1 LNWITPQL
9 GGLVAAITVPLLI
22 ILYFL
27 KLRRQDVEVSS
38 TFLWKKAIQD
48 LQANAPFQKLRRN
61 LLLFLQLIILGGLC
75 FALAQPQVKG
85 QAFVG
90 NRHVILIDRS
100 ASMQALDEVDGKGQK
115 ISRFE
120 AARQQAVALVE
131 SLGEGGLLTGKDTAD
146 EAMVIS
152 FDSAAEVRQQFTTD
166 KRALKTAIEALT
178 PTEGPT
184 LAEEAFRLA
193 QAHKPRRLV
202 EGVGMESGPPM
213 TIHLFSDGRIPDA
226 TKAKS
231 DRDDPIQYRQL
242 GKPESPNLAVVGLRA
257 AREYDNPTR
266 VGIYVSLQNNQTQP
280 RRVDVELL
288 VDGVSSR
295 IKNTTIAA
303 ATVVNAPAAAP
314 AQPAADG
321 TTPTPAEPPPPA
333 PGTGGLVFSL
343 DMPESAVIQVRLRDT
358 GLGGPLTDDV
368 LELDDRAFL
377 VVPPAKKLA
386 VLVVSKDSDSW
397 LDVALSGL
405 PLSRLTKIDPPK
417 FGQWTQEGRLGEFD
431 VVILENWVPSAAPS
445 PTPGTNAAPA
455 QLPPGSYLIMGGV
468 VGQTLGMKELGKTPP
483 AGIVDWSSDH
493 PALRNVSLAQLKIAE
508 MRRVELIPASGAQ
521 TLVMSDEGPAMIEAS
536 INGVHA
542 ITLPFRIDDTRWA
555 LNPSFVVFV
564 GAAIRYLGE
573 DVGAGSTV
581 RDVQPGSVVN
591 DRLPAGA
598 SDIRVKLPS
607 GESQELK
614 PASDG
619 RITFGPLTT
628 SGVYEVSWTGAA
640 GPTDR
645 KSDNTASRGY
655 AANLGDTAES
665 DLGAR
670 TQVGLGTD
678 IAVAQSSRST
688 QADRRLWPYLVL
700 LAIAVAM
707 AEWFIYNRK
716 VYI

>member
-166 KRALKTAIEALT
+166 KRALKAAIEALT

-202 EGVGMESGPPM
+202 EGVGMESGPADDHPPLLGWTHPPM
-213 TIHLFSDGRIPDA
+213 RRR
-226 TKAKS
+226 AKS

-242 GKPESPNLAVVGLRA
+242 GKPESPNPRRRGPACG
-257 AREYDNPTR
+257 TR
-266 VGIYVSLQNNQTQP
+266 VRQSHPREHLCFAAEQP
-280 RRVDVELL
+280 DPASQGGCGVARRWRELSHQEHDDRRGDRDQCPPPRNL
-288 VDGVSSR
+288 TERLRVPMVPLP
-295 IKNTTIAA
+295 
-303 ATVVNAPAAAP
+303 APP
-314 AQPAADG
+314 D
-321 TTPTPAEPPPPA
+321 PPPPS

-343 DMPESAVIQVRLRDT
+343 DMPESAVVQVRLRDT

-377 VVPPAKKLA
+377 VVPPAKKIA
-386 VLVVSKDSDSW
+386 VLVVSKESDSW

-405 PLSRLTKIDPPK
+405 PLSRLTKIDPPR

-431 VVILENWVPSAAPS
+431 VVILENWVPAPAAD
-445 PTPGTNAAPA
+445 GAPA

-468 VGQTLGMKELGKTPP
+468 VGQTLGMKETGKTPP

-493 PALRNVSLAQLKIAE
+493 PALRNVSMAQLKIAE
-508 MRRVELIPASGAQ
+508 MR
-521 TLVMSDEGPAMIEAS
+521 
-536 INGVHA
+536 
-542 ITLPFRIDDTRWA
+542 
-555 LNPSFVVFV
+555 
-564 GAAIRYLGE
+564 
-573 DVGAGSTV
+573 
-581 RDVQPGSVVN
+581 PG
-591 DRLPAGA
+591 
-598 SDIRVKLPS
+598 
-607 GESQELK
+607 
-614 PASDG
+614 
-619 RITFGPLTT
+619 
-628 SGVYEVSWTGAA
+628 
-640 GPTDR
+640 
-645 KSDNTASRGY
+645 
-655 AANLGDTAES
+655 
-665 DLGAR
+665 
-670 TQVGLGTD
+670 
-678 IAVAQSSRST
+678 
-688 QADRRLWPYLVL
+688 
-700 LAIAVAM
+700 
-707 AEWFIYNRK
+707 
-716 VYI
+716 

>member
-1 LNWITPQL
+1 MNWITPQL
-9 GGLVAAITVPLLI
+9 GAIVAAIAAPLLI

-27 KLRRQDVEVSS
+27 KLRRQDLEVSS

-61 LLLFLQLIILGGLC
+61 LLLFLQLLILGGLC

-100 ASMQALDEVDGKGQK
+100 ASMQSRDEVDGKGQTV
-115 ISRFE
+115 SRFD
-120 AARQQAVALVE
+120 AAKTQAVALVE

-146 EAMVIS
+146 EAMIIS

-166 KRALKTAIEALT
+166 KRALKAAIEALT

-226 TKAKS
+226 AKAKS
-231 DRDDPIQYRQL
+231 DRDDPIQYRQV
-242 GKPESPNLAVVGLRA
+242 GKPESPNVAIVGLRA

-266 VGIYVSLQNNQTQP
+266 VSIYVSLLNNQTQP
-280 RRVDVELL
+280 RKVDVELL

-295 IKNTTIAA
+295 IKGTTIAA
-303 ATVVNAPAAAP
+303 AVESGPAPKAAAGSGAAAGEDSAA
-314 AQPAADG
+314 AQEAPLPS
-321 TTPTPAEPPPPA
+321 T
-333 PGTGGLVFSL
+333 PGTGGLVFGL
-343 DMPESAVIQVRLRDT
+343 ELPDAAVIQVRLRDT
-358 GLGGPLTDDV
+358 GLGGPLTNDV
-368 LELDDRAFL
+368 LELDDRAYL

-386 VLVVSKDSDSW
+386 VLVVSKEADSW

-405 PLSRLTKIDPPK
+405 PLSRLTKVDPPK
-417 FGQWTQEGRLGEFD
+417 FGQWTQEGRLGEYD
-431 VVILENWVPSAAPS
+431 VIILENWVPGAG
-445 PTPGTNAAPA
+445 PGNTPA
-455 QLPPGSYLIMGGV
+455 QLPPGSYLILGGV
-468 VGQTLGMKELGKTPP
+468 LGPSLGMKELGKTPP
-483 AGIVDWSSDH
+483 AGVVDWTTDH

-508 MRRVELIPASGAQ
+508 MRRVELVPASGAQ
-521 TLVMSDEGPAMIEAS
+521 TLVMSDEGPAMVEAS

-555 LNPSFVVFV
+555 LSPSFVVFV

-573 DVGAGSTV
+573 DVGAGATV

-598 SDIRVKLPS
+598 TAISVKLPN
-607 GESQELK
+607 GETQDLK

-645 KSDNTASRGY
+645 KSDNSARRGY
-655 AANLGDTAES
+655 AANLGDSAES
-665 DLGAR
+665 DVGAR
-670 TQVGLGTD
+670 PQVGLGSE
-678 IAVAQSSRST
+678 IAQAQSSRST

-700 LAIAVAM
+700 LAIAIAM
-707 AEWFIYNRK
+707 VEWFIYNRK